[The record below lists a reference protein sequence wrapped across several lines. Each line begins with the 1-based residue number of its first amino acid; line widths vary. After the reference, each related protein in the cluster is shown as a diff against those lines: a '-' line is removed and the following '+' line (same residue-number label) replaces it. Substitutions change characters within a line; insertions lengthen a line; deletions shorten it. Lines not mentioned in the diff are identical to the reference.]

1 MSDFLSSS
9 GDTTLNLLKN
19 DLIDYSSTSSSI
31 SKSSL
36 FKIDLV
42 DISKKADLIPG
53 KEVKLRGKFIKNENS
68 HYFRIIKMNKNF
80 SENSRF

>member
-1 MSDFLSSS
+1 MIFLLFQDRSERLHSSFIDNMSIMSDFLSSS

-53 KEVKLRGKFIKNENS
+53 KEVKLRGKFI
-68 HYFRIIKMNKNF
+68 
-80 SENSRF
+80 